1 MEKVQTEKKKLHW
14 QYVVLAVVIALS
26 LTQIII
32 YFAFFKQGYHSD
44 EIWSYGYA
52 NSFYQKD
59 IHIDEDG
66 NLTHMNEWTDTQV
79 LKDYIEVNKGERFRY
94 DSIYH
99 NQILDLSPP
108 LHSMVLHTIC
118 SFFPDKFSRWYSFSI
133 NIVSFV
139 IAMIF
144 LFKSATLLKNEN
156 FALCCCALYGF
167 SMGARDT
174 YIYLRM
180 YAMGTAMTMILLYN
194 VIRYLQ
200 RYDKEKK
207 IMNRNLAAIWIV
219 SLLSFLT
226 HYHLVAFM
234 GIMTALICLYLL
246 FKKQIKVMFAFGFSM
261 LAVFGLSVA
270 VFPSMLQK
278 TGGNIADVKQYVNYN
293 FEIRFRILSNFIA
306 TKLFDIHIDIIKSG
320 WGPIVLACILFVFII
335 SLPLM
340 FFLRETKGMRKVIGT
355 LHMFKRHPIKML
367 RYVARRIQWIYV
379 IVFVTVIC
387 QMIVVGETT
396 KVYGMGAIEDRYIFN
411 LYPLVVVCV
420 LGFIL
425 WLANKLC
432 KKVMVKRIILGAT
445 LILFVGIN
453 VYNCSEYGDYLF
465 RRIGLPNIEG
475 VIANTDCMFIR
486 NSAWMLTT
494 MTPTLMY
501 ADEFVQVDYNDYEE
515 LKERYKERAKDHK
528 ITVVIDTSFI
538 GSNVEAMSN
547 SNLSG
552 DIENSPEVI
561 ARRKQYKQILQ
572 FLEDLEPETEMKE
585 LTEQMIFAR
594 KMEVYLINP

>member
-26 LTQIII
+26 LAQIII

-52 NSFYQKD
+52 NSYYQKD

-79 LKDYIEVNKGERFRY
+79 LKDYLEVNKGERFRY

-200 RYDKEKK
+200 RYNKEKK

-246 FKKQIKVMFAFGFSM
+246 CKKQIKVMFAFGFSM
-261 LAVFGLSVA
+261 LAVFGISVA

-278 TGGNIADVKQYVNYN
+278 TSGNIADVQQYLNYT
-293 FEIRFRILSNFIA
+293 FEIRMRILTNFIS
-306 TKLFDIHIDIIKSG
+306 KKIFNIYIDPIKSG
-320 WGPIVLACILFVFII
+320 LGRIIVLCIAFVII
-335 SLPLM
+335 VCIPLIIY
-340 FFLRETKGMRKVIGT
+340 LRHSSFMNRLYSVLKRVIQ
-355 LHMFKRHPIKML
+355 HPIEFLKKCMGKINRL
-367 RYVARRIQWIYV
+367 YAII
-379 IVFVTVIC
+379 FVTIIC
-387 QMIVVGETT
+387 QMVVVGQTT
-396 KVYGMGAIEDRYIFN
+396 KLYGMGSMEDRYLFN
-411 LYPLVVVCV
+411 LYPLAVIVGMGLIYSIIFKVCSKYN
-420 LGFIL
+420 
-425 WLANKLC
+425 W
-432 KKVMVKRIILGAT
+432 KKKIYVAVTIIL
-445 LILFVGIN
+445 VGVNI
-453 VYNCSEYGDYLF
+453 YNCTQYGDYLF
-465 RRIGLPNIEG
+465 RRIGSPDIEDE
-475 VIANTDCMFIR
+475 IANTECIYVR
-486 NSAWMLTT
+486 SSPWMLTT
-494 MTPTLMY
+494 MAPTLISVK
-501 ADEFVQVDYNDYEE
+501 EFAQVQYEDFE
-515 LKERYKERAKDHK
+515 KIRQLYKERKNK
-528 ITVVIDTSFI
+528 GTVTVVIDTSFT
-538 GSNVEAMSN
+538 SSYVENMNTS
-547 SNLSG
+547 SLKG
-552 DIENSPEVI
+552 EIENNSEMENK
-561 ARRKQYKQILQ
+561 RKLYENMIQL
-572 FLEDLEPETEMKE
+572 LEDLEPETEMKE
-585 LTEQMIFAR
+585 LTEQMIFSR

>member
-59 IHIDEDG
+59 IFVDEDG

-118 SFFPDKFSRWYSFSI
+118 SFFPNKFSRWYSFSI
-133 NIVSFV
+133 NIISFV

-180 YAMGTAMTMILLYN
+180 YAMGTAMTIILLYN
-194 VIRYLQ
+194 IIRYLQ
-200 RYDKEKK
+200 RYEQEKK

-246 FKKQIKVMFAFGFSM
+246 CKKQIKVMFAFGFGM

-270 VFPSMLQK
+270 IFPSMLQK
-278 TGGNIADVKQYVNYN
+278 TSGNIADVQQYVNYN
-293 FEIRFRILSNFIA
+293 FEIRFRILANFVSM
-306 TKLFDIHIDIIKSG
+306 KLFNIHIDIFKSG
-320 WGPIVLACILFVFII
+320 LVPIFVGSVLFLFIVSF
-335 SLPLM
+335 PLI
-340 FFLRETKGMRKVIGT
+340 FLLRETKGIRKIIEI
-355 LHMFKRHPIKML
+355 LQMFVRHPIKL
-367 RYVARRIQWIYV
+367 LHYIVRRINWMYV
-379 IVFVTVIC
+379 IIFVTIIGQIV
-387 QMIVVGETT
+387 VVGETT
-396 KVYGMGAIEDRYIFN
+396 KVYGMGAMEDRYLFN
-411 LYPLVVVCV
+411 LYPLAALCV
-420 LGFIL
+420 LAFVLLLIEKICKRNLLKRVIFCSIL
-425 WLANKLC
+425 VLLVC
-432 KKVMVKRIILGAT
+432 
-445 LILFVGIN
+445 IN
-453 VYNCSEYGDYLF
+453 IFNNTHYGDYLF
-465 RRIGLPNIEG
+465 RRGGNDNIED
-475 VIANTDCMFIR
+475 VIKGTDCMYVR
-486 NSAWMLTT
+486 DSPWMLTT

-501 ADEFVQVDYNDYEE
+501 ADEFAQVQFENYKKLGKCYEE
-515 LKERYKERAKDHK
+515 RKDKNK
-528 ITVVIDTSFI
+528 ITVVVDPSFTI
-538 GSNVEAMSN
+538 SGVEAFSTDN
-547 SNLSG
+547 GEIEDDPQLQLKKKTYQ
-552 DIENSPEVI
+552 DIIE
-561 ARRKQYKQILQ
+561 
-572 FLEDLEPETEMKE
+572 FLENLEPNTKMQE
-585 LTEQMIFAR
+585 LTEQRIFGR

>member
-14 QYVVLAVVIALS
+14 KYVVLAVVIALS

-200 RYDKEKK
+200 RYNKEKK

-246 FKKQIKVMFAFGFSM
+246 CKKQIKVMFAFGFSM
-261 LAVFGLSVA
+261 LAVFGISVA

-278 TGGNIADVKQYVNYN
+278 TSGNIADVQQYLNYT
-293 FEIRFRILSNFIA
+293 FEIRMRILTNFIS
-306 TKLFDIHIDIIKSG
+306 KKIFNIYIDPIKSG
-320 WGPIVLACILFVFII
+320 LGRIILLCIAFVIIVCIPLII
-335 SLPLM
+335 Y
-340 FFLRETKGMRKVIGT
+340 LRHSSFMNRLYSVLKRVIQ
-355 LHMFKRHPIKML
+355 HPIEFLKKCMGKINRL
-367 RYVARRIQWIYV
+367 YAII
-379 IVFVTVIC
+379 FVTIIC
-387 QMIVVGETT
+387 QMVVVGQTT
-396 KVYGMGAIEDRYIFN
+396 KLYGMGSMEDRYLFN
-411 LYPLVVVCV
+411 LYPLAVIVGMGLIYSIIFKVCSKYN
-420 LGFIL
+420 
-425 WLANKLC
+425 WKKKLY
-432 KKVMVKRIILGAT
+432 VAVTIIL
-445 LILFVGIN
+445 VGVNI
-453 VYNCSEYGDYLF
+453 YNCTQYGDYLF
-465 RRIGLPNIEG
+465 RRIGSPDIEDE
-475 VIANTDCMFIR
+475 IANTECIYVR
-486 NSAWMLTT
+486 SSPWMLTT
-494 MTPTLMY
+494 MAPTLISVK
-501 ADEFVQVDYNDYEE
+501 EFAQVQYEDFE
-515 LKERYKERAKDHK
+515 KIRQLYKERKNK
-528 ITVVIDTSFI
+528 GTVTVVIDTSFT
-538 GSNVEAMSN
+538 SSYVENMNTS
-547 SNLSG
+547 LLKG
-552 DIENSPEVI
+552 EIENNSEMENK
-561 ARRKQYKQILQ
+561 RKLYENMIQL
-572 FLEDLEPETEMKE
+572 LEDLEPETEMKE
-585 LTEQMIFAR
+585 LTEQMIFSR

>member
-59 IHIDEDG
+59 IFVDEDG

-118 SFFPDKFSRWYSFSI
+118 SFFPNKFSRWYSFSI
-133 NIVSFV
+133 NIISFV

-180 YAMGTAMTMILLYN
+180 YAMGTAMTIILLYN
-194 VIRYLQ
+194 IIRYLQ
-200 RYDKEKK
+200 RYEQEKK

-246 FKKQIKVMFAFGFSM
+246 CKKQIKVMFAFGFGM

-270 VFPSMLQK
+270 IFPSMIQK
-278 TGGNIADVKQYVNYN
+278 TSGNIADVQQYVNYN
-293 FEIRFRILSNFIA
+293 FEIRFRILANFVSM
-306 TKLFDIHIDIIKSG
+306 KLFNIHIDIFKSG
-320 WGPIVLACILFVFII
+320 LVPIFVGSVLFLFIVSF
-335 SLPLM
+335 PLI
-340 FFLRETKGMRKVIGT
+340 FLLRETKGIRKIIEI
-355 LHMFKRHPIKML
+355 LQMFVRHPIKL
-367 RYVARRIQWIYV
+367 LHYIVRRINWMYV
-379 IVFVTVIC
+379 IIFVTIIGQIV
-387 QMIVVGETT
+387 VVGETT
-396 KVYGMGAIEDRYIFN
+396 KVYGMGAMEDRY
-411 LYPLVVVCV
+411 L
-420 LGFIL
+420 FI
-425 WLANKLC
+425 C
-432 KKVMVKRIILGAT
+432 IL
-445 LILFVGIN
+445 LL
-453 VYNCSEYGDYLF
+453 
-465 RRIGLPNIEG
+465 
-475 VIANTDCMFIR
+475 
-486 NSAWMLTT
+486 
-494 MTPTLMY
+494 
-501 ADEFVQVDYNDYEE
+501 
-515 LKERYKERAKDHK
+515 RY
-528 ITVVIDTSFI
+528 VF
-538 GSNVEAMSN
+538 
-547 SNLSG
+547 
-552 DIENSPEVI
+552 
-561 ARRKQYKQILQ
+561 
-572 FLEDLEPETEMKE
+572 
-585 LTEQMIFAR
+585 
-594 KMEVYLINP
+594 

>member
-14 QYVVLAVVIALS
+14 KYVVLAVVITLS

-234 GIMTALICLYLL
+234 GIMTALICLHLL
-246 FKKQIKVMFAFGFSM
+246 CKKQIKVMFAFGFSM
-261 LAVFGLSVA
+261 LAVFGLSVV

-278 TGGNIADVKQYVNYN
+278 TSGNIADVHQYINYN
-293 FEIRFRILSNFIA
+293 FEIRFRILANFIS
-306 TKLFDIHIDIIKSG
+306 TKLFSIHIDIIKSG
-320 WGPIVLACILFVFII
+320 WTPIIIACLLFVFII

-355 LHMFKRHPIKML
+355 LRMFKRHPVKML
-367 RYVARRIQWIYV
+367 RYIARRIQWMYV
-379 IVFVTVIC
+379 IIFITVVC

-396 KVYGMGAIEDRYIFN
+396 KVYGMGSIEDRYIFN
-411 LYPLVVVCV
+411 LYPLVVLCS
-420 LGFIL
+420 LGFLL
-425 WLANKLC
+425 WVVNIFC
-432 KKVMVKRIILGAT
+432 KKVRIKRVILGVG
-445 LILFVGIN
+445 LLSLVGIN
-453 VYNCSEYGDYLF
+453 IFNSTQYGDYLF
-465 RRIGLPNIEG
+465 RRIGDVDIEDAITG
-475 VIANTDCMFIR
+475 TDCIYIR
-486 NSAWMLTT
+486 NLPWMLTA
-494 MTPTLMY
+494 MTPTLMN
-501 ADEFVQVDYNDYEE
+501 ADEFAQIQYDDYSNIAE
-515 LKERYKERAKDHK
+515 LYREICKNHK
-528 ITVVIDTSFI
+528 ITVIIDTSFI
-538 GSNVEAMSN
+538 YSNVETMSN

-552 DIENSPEVI
+552 DIENSPEMI
-561 ARRKQYKQILQ
+561 AKKQQYKKIIK
-572 FLEDLEPETEMKE
+572 FLENLEPETEMKE
-585 LTEQMIFAR
+585 LTEQMIFSR

>member
-133 NIVSFV
+133 NIISFV

-246 FKKQIKVMFAFGFSM
+246 CKKQIKVMFAFGFSM
-261 LAVFGLSVA
+261 LAVFGISVA

-278 TGGNIADVKQYVNYN
+278 TSGNIADVQQYLNYT
-293 FEIRFRILSNFIA
+293 FEIRMRILTNFIS
-306 TKLFDIHIDIIKSG
+306 KKIFNIYIDPIKSG
-320 WGPIVLACILFVFII
+320 LGRIILLCIAFVIIVCIPLII
-335 SLPLM
+335 Y
-340 FFLRETKGMRKVIGT
+340 LRHSSFMNRLYSVLKRVIQ
-355 LHMFKRHPIKML
+355 HPIEFLKKCMGKINRL
-367 RYVARRIQWIYV
+367 YAII
-379 IVFVTVIC
+379 FVTIIC
-387 QMIVVGETT
+387 QMVVVGQTT
-396 KVYGMGAIEDRYIFN
+396 KLYGMGSMEDRYLFN
-411 LYPLVVVCV
+411 LYPLAVIVGMGLIYSIIFKVCSKYN
-420 LGFIL
+420 
-425 WLANKLC
+425 WKKKLY
-432 KKVMVKRIILGAT
+432 VAVTIIL
-445 LILFVGIN
+445 VGVNI
-453 VYNCSEYGDYLF
+453 YNCTQYGDYLF
-465 RRIGLPNIEG
+465 RRIGSPDIEDE
-475 VIANTDCMFIR
+475 IANTECIYVR
-486 NSAWMLTT
+486 SSPWMLTT
-494 MTPTLMY
+494 MAPTLISVK
-501 ADEFVQVDYNDYEE
+501 EFAQVQYEDFE
-515 LKERYKERAKDHK
+515 KIRQLYKERKNK
-528 ITVVIDTSFI
+528 GTVTVVIDTSFT
-538 GSNVEAMSN
+538 SSYVENMNTS
-547 SNLSG
+547 LLKG
-552 DIENSPEVI
+552 EIENNSEMENK
-561 ARRKQYKQILQ
+561 RKLYENMIQL
-572 FLEDLEPETEMKE
+572 LEDLEPETEMKE
-585 LTEQMIFAR
+585 LTEQMIFSR

>member
-14 QYVVLAVVIALS
+14 QYVVLAVIIALS
-26 LTQIII
+26 LAQIII

-200 RYDKEKK
+200 RYNKEKK
-207 IMNRNLAAIWIV
+207 IVNRNLAAIWIV

-246 FKKQIKVMFAFGFSM
+246 CKKQIKAMFAFGFSM

-278 TGGNIADVKQYVNYN
+278 TSGNIADVQQYLNYT
-293 FEIRFRILSNFIA
+293 FEIRMRILTNFIS
-306 TKLFDIHIDIIKSG
+306 KKVFNIYIDPIKSG
-320 WGPIVLACILFVFII
+320 LGRIILLCIAFGIIVCIPLII
-335 SLPLM
+335 Y
-340 FFLRETKGMRKVIGT
+340 LRHSSFMNRLYSGLKGVIQ
-355 LHMFKRHPIKML
+355 HPIK
-367 RYVARRIQWIYV
+367 
-379 IVFVTVIC
+379 VFKKCIGKINRLYAIILVTIIC
-387 QMIVVGETT
+387 QMVVVGQTT
-396 KVYGMGAIEDRYIFN
+396 KLYGMGSMEDRYLFN
-411 LYPLVVVCV
+411 LYPLAVIVGMGLIYSIIFKVCPKYN
-420 LGFIL
+420 
-425 WLANKLC
+425 W
-432 KKVMVKRIILGAT
+432 KKKIYAAVTIIL
-445 LILFVGIN
+445 VGVNI
-453 VYNCSEYGDYLF
+453 YNCTQYGDYLF
-465 RRIGLPNIEG
+465 RRIGSPDIEDE
-475 VIANTDCMFIR
+475 IANTECIYVR
-486 NSAWMLTT
+486 SSPWMLTT
-494 MTPTLMY
+494 MAPTFISVK
-501 ADEFVQVDYNDYEE
+501 EFAQVQYEDFE
-515 LKERYKERAKDHK
+515 KIRQLYKERKNK
-528 ITVVIDTSFI
+528 GPVTVVIDTSFT
-538 GSNVEAMSN
+538 SSYVENMNTS
-547 SNLSG
+547 LLKG
-552 DIENSPEVI
+552 EIENNSEI
-561 ARRKQYKQILQ
+561 ENKRKLYENMIQL
-572 FLEDLEPETEMKE
+572 LEDLEPETEMKE
-585 LTEQMIFAR
+585 LTEQMIFSR

>member
-14 QYVVLAVVIALS
+14 QYVALAVIIALS

-52 NSFYQKD
+52 NSYYQKD

-118 SFFPDKFSRWYSFSI
+118 SFFPDRFSRWYSFSI

-200 RYDKEKK
+200 RYNKEKK

-246 FKKQIKVMFAFGFSM
+246 CKKQIKAMFAFGFSM
-261 LAVFGLSVA
+261 LAVFGISVA

-278 TGGNIADVKQYVNYN
+278 TSGNIADVQQYLNYT
-293 FEIRFRILSNFIA
+293 FEIRMRILTNFIS
-306 TKLFDIHIDIIKSG
+306 KKVFNIYIDPIKSG
-320 WGPIVLACILFVFII
+320 LGRIILLCIAFGIIVCIPLII
-335 SLPLM
+335 Y
-340 FFLRETKGMRKVIGT
+340 LRHSSFMNRLYSGLKGVIQ
-355 LHMFKRHPIKML
+355 HPIKFFKKCIGKINRL
-367 RYVARRIQWIYV
+367 YAII
-379 IVFVTVIC
+379 FVTIIC
-387 QMIVVGETT
+387 QMVVVGQTT
-396 KVYGMGAIEDRYIFN
+396 KLYGMGSLEDRYLFN
-411 LYPLVVVCV
+411 LYPLAVIVGMGLIYSIIYKVCSKYNWKKKIYVVVT
-420 LGFIL
+420 
-425 WLANKLC
+425 
-432 KKVMVKRIILGAT
+432 IIL
-445 LILFVGIN
+445 VGVNI
-453 VYNCSEYGDYLF
+453 YNCTQYGDYLF
-465 RRIGLPNIEG
+465 RRIGSPDIEDE
-475 VIANTDCMFIR
+475 IANTECIYVR
-486 NSAWMLTT
+486 SSPWMLTT
-494 MTPTLMY
+494 MAPTLISVK
-501 ADEFVQVDYNDYEE
+501 EFAQVQYEDFE
-515 LKERYKERAKDHK
+515 KIRQLYKERKNK
-528 ITVVIDTSFI
+528 GTVTVVIDTSFT
-538 GSNVEAMSN
+538 SSYVENMNTS
-547 SNLSG
+547 LLKG
-552 DIENSPEVI
+552 EIENNSEMENK
-561 ARRKQYKQILQ
+561 RKLYENMIQL
-572 FLEDLEPETEMKE
+572 LEDLEPETEMKE
-585 LTEQMIFAR
+585 LTEQMIFSR

>member
-14 QYVVLAVVIALS
+14 QYVALAVIIALS

-52 NSFYQKD
+52 NSYYQKD

-118 SFFPDKFSRWYSFSI
+118 SFFPDRFSRWYSFSI

-200 RYDKEKK
+200 RYNKEKK

-246 FKKQIKVMFAFGFSM
+246 CKKQIKVMFAFGFSM
-261 LAVFGLSVA
+261 LAVFGISVA

-278 TGGNIADVKQYVNYN
+278 TSGNIADVQQYLNYT
-293 FEIRFRILSNFIA
+293 FEIRMRILTNFIS
-306 TKLFDIHIDIIKSG
+306 KKVFNIYIDPIKSG
-320 WGPIVLACILFVFII
+320 LGRIILLCIAFGIIVCIPLII
-335 SLPLM
+335 Y
-340 FFLRETKGMRKVIGT
+340 LRHSSFMNRLYSGLKGVIQ
-355 LHMFKRHPIKML
+355 HPIKFFKKCIGKINRL
-367 RYVARRIQWIYV
+367 YAIIL
-379 IVFVTVIC
+379 VTIIC
-387 QMIVVGETT
+387 QMVVVGQTT
-396 KVYGMGAIEDRYIFN
+396 KLYGMGSMEDRYLFN
-411 LYPLVVVCV
+411 LYPLAVIVGMGLIYSIIFKVCSKYN
-420 LGFIL
+420 
-425 WLANKLC
+425 W
-432 KKVMVKRIILGAT
+432 KKKIYAAVTIIL
-445 LILFVGIN
+445 VGVNI
-453 VYNCSEYGDYLF
+453 YNCTQYGDYLF
-465 RRIGLPNIEG
+465 RRIGSPDIEDE
-475 VIANTDCMFIR
+475 IANTECIYVR
-486 NSAWMLTT
+486 SSPWMLTT
-494 MTPTLMY
+494 MAPTFISVK
-501 ADEFVQVDYNDYEE
+501 EFAQVQYEDFE
-515 LKERYKERAKDHK
+515 KIRQLYKERKNK
-528 ITVVIDTSFI
+528 GPVTVVIDTSFT
-538 GSNVEAMSN
+538 SSYVENMNTS
-547 SNLSG
+547 LLKG
-552 DIENSPEVI
+552 EIENNSEI
-561 ARRKQYKQILQ
+561 ENKRKLYENMIQL
-572 FLEDLEPETEMKE
+572 LEDLEPETEMKE
-585 LTEQMIFAR
+585 LTEQMIFSR

>member
-14 QYVVLAVVIALS
+14 KYVVLAVVIALS

-246 FKKQIKVMFAFGFSM
+246 CKKQIKVMFAFGFSM

-379 IVFVTVIC
+379 IVFITVIC

-465 RRIGLPNIEG
+465 RRIGLPNIED

-486 NSAWMLTT
+486 NRAWMLTT